1 MKYSRFEQ
9 LIVAAGSIVILGAL
23 VLSLYGGGP
32 GFEEVA
38 AQLMLFMTLVAAV
51 HYGRKGG
58 TIVAIAAAT
67 VYIVIRIPLLS
78 STVGVSSAALFMILS
93 RLAAYGLVGVVGGD
107 LFGRIKYMFARFE
120 NSGTIDDWSRVYN
133 QLYAYRALEQAHAR
147 FTRYNEPYS
156 LILLTLSP
164 SLTAELRPS
173 RQRTLIRGVA
183 NYIRGD
189 VRMVDEVSR
198 LGDGRFVMLL
208 PHTPR
213 DGGVI
218 VRDRVASGVRHALG
232 AREESISAVCYG
244 AAEDSV
250 AITSLLTDI
259 APPESGESSL

>member
-9 LIVAAGSIVILGAL
+9 LIVAAGSIIILGTLA
-23 VLSLYGGGP
+23 LSLSGGGP
-32 GFEEVA
+32 GYEETA
-38 AQLMLFMTLVAAV
+38 AQLMLLVTLVAAV

-58 TIVAIAAAT
+58 MIVAMAAAT
-67 VYIVIRIPLLS
+67 IYVVLRIPLLS
-78 STVGVSSAALFMILS
+78 SVAGVSPTTLIMIIS

-133 QLYAYRALEQAHAR
+133 QLYAYRALEQTQGR
-147 FTRYNEPYS
+147 FTRYGEPFS
-156 LILLTLSP
+156 VVLLTLSP
-164 SLTAELRPS
+164 SLTMELRPS

-208 PHTPR
+208 PHTDR
-213 DGGVI
+213 DGGRI
-218 VRDRVASGVRHALG
+218 VCDRVAAGVRHALG
-232 AREESISAVCYG
+232 AREESVSAVCYG
-244 AAEDSV
+244 AAEDTA
-250 AITSLLTDI
+250 AITSLIEDI
-259 APPESGESSL
+259 APEESADARS